1 MSMNEVFYA
10 GLDLGQS
17 RDWTALAI
25 VQRHASLSGA
35 RGDAHYQVRHLERPP
50 LGTPYPDVVEL
61 VAARLRMLPPKSA
74 RLVIDATGVGAPVVD
89 MVRRADLGGTPIVA
103 VTITGGNAAHR
114 DGHRAASVPKRDLVS
129 TLQVLLQSGRLKI
142 AEGLPL
148 ARLLSVE
155 LLNFRAT
162 ISLAGHDSYAAGAE
176 AAWREAGTND
186 DLVLAV
192 SLACWVAESEPS
204 RTASVFSY
212 LAAPED
218 DYVPHGTYK
227 R

>member
-1 MSMNEVFYA
+1 MTVTFYA

-25 VQRHASLSGA
+25 VQRHGVGAS

-162 ISLAGHDSYAAGAE
+162 ISLSGHDSYAAGAD

>member
-1 MSMNEVFYA
+1 MSASFYC

-25 VQRHASLSGA
+25 VQRHVVGAS

-50 LGTPYPDVVEL
+50 LGTSYPDVVEL
-61 VAARLRMLPPKSA
+61 VAKRLRMLPPKSA

-89 MVRRADLGGTPIVA
+89 MVRRADLGGIEVTA
-103 VTITGGNAAHR
+103 VTITGGNAVHR
-114 DGHRAASVPKRDLVS
+114 NGHRAASVPKRDLVS

-162 ISLAGHDSYAAGAE
+162 ISLAGHDSYGAGAD

-192 SLACWVAESEPS
+192 ALSCWVAESEPS
-204 RTASVFSY
+204 RGVTVSSY
-212 LAAPED
+212 LAPPED
-218 DYVPHGTYK
+218 DGYIPFGNHGPP
-227 R
+227 

>member
-1 MSMNEVFYA
+1 
-10 GLDLGQS
+10 
-17 RDWTALAI
+17 
-25 VQRHASLSGA
+25 
-35 RGDAHYQVRHLERPP
+35 
-50 LGTPYPDVVEL
+50 
-61 VAARLRMLPPKSA
+61 MLPPKSA

-89 MVRRADLGGTPIVA
+89 MVRRADLGGIYVTA
-103 VTITGGNAAHR
+103 VTITGGNAVHR

-162 ISLAGHDSYAAGAE
+162 ISLAGHDAYGAGAE

-192 SLACWVAESEPS
+192 ALACWVAESEPS
-204 RTASVFSY
+204 RTATVFSY
-212 LAAPED
+212 LPAPED
-218 DYVPHGTYK
+218 DYKPFGNHGPP
-227 R
+227 